1 MQQEMIERIEENVRA
16 EIARFDRGEHPVDF
30 PLLPEI
36 PAGRYVDPDFFALE
50 QQNIWSKS
58 WLFAGHVD
66 ELPGKGDFKLWR
78 DAGSPI
84 VIIRD
89 QSGEIKGFFNTCRH
103 RGGPLV
109 REDQGT
115 TKSLLCK
122 YHCWNFDLDGRLLY
136 VPDEHEF
143 PGLDKSAHGL
153 IPVKIALWG
162 NWIFA
167 NLDPDAGPLEEFLG
181 PLRQE
186 MDDLGPDRLRL
197 VEKHSLDIAC
207 NWKVAVDA
215 FQEVYHLK
223 HIHPATVHAALDHR
237 GASMTLYS
245 GGHSRMIVPH
255 RDGSAARLSEKS
267 DGTVRT
273 SAPEHRITSSTS
285 RAYNIFPNVVTPT
298 AEFEWPSLIF
308 WPTSIRTCRMDVWW
322 WGQSDD
328 CDPTT
333 ELWQTRLANF
343 DTILGEDMENL
354 GWVQESM
361 ETPGF
366 TGVPLSYQER
376 RIYNFH
382 EAVDEMIGADLIP
395 RNHAVPKLMKP
406 FIET

>member
-1 MQQEMIERIEENVRA
+1 MKQEMIEQVEKNVAA
-16 EIARFDRGEHPVDF
+16 EILRSERADHPADF
-30 PLLPEI
+30 PALPEI
-36 PAGRYVDPDFFALE
+36 PAGRYVDPEFFDLE
-50 QQNIWSKS
+50 QTHLWSKS
-58 WLFAGHVD
+58 WLFAGHVN

-78 DAGSPI
+78 NAGAPI
-84 VIIRD
+84 VIIRT
-89 QSGEIKGFFNTCRH
+89 QSGEIKGYYNTCRH

-109 REDQGT
+109 REDHGT

-122 YHCWNFDLDGRLLY
+122 YHCWNFDLDGKLLY

-143 PGLDKSAHGL
+143 PGLDKSTHGL
-153 IPVKIALWG
+153 IAVRIELWG

-167 NLDPDAGPLEEFLG
+167 NLDPTAAPLSEFLG
-181 PLRQE
+181 PLKEE
-186 MDDLGPDRLRL
+186 MGDLGPERLQL
-197 VEKHSLDIAC
+197 VEKHSFDIAC

-223 HIHPATVHAALDHR
+223 HIHPETVHQSLDHR
-237 GASMTLYS
+237 GASMTLYP
-245 GGHSRMIVPH
+245 GGHSRMVVPH
-255 RDGSAARLSEKS
+255 RKGSEPRTPQKS
-267 DGTVRT
+267 DGTIRV
-273 SAPEHRITSSTS
+273 SAPEHHITSSTS
-285 RAYNIFPNVVTPT
+285 RAYSTFPNIITPT

-322 WGQSDD
+322 WGQNGD

-333 ELWQTRLANF
+333 ELWKTRLANF

-366 TGVPLSYQER
+366 TGIPLSYQER

-382 EAVDEMIGADLIP
+382 EAVDEMIGEDLIP
-395 RNHAVPKLMKP
+395 QGLTVPKLLKP
-406 FIET
+406 FTET

>member
-1 MQQEMIERIEENVRA
+1 MIERIEENVRA